1 MNYGNLNNH
10 QIMRWSLASVWLLT
24 ALASLA
30 YPPAA
35 SLELLS
41 PLGLT
46 GMAARS
52 ALYAGI
58 TLDLVMGT
66 LTLTDLGRWQ
76 RWLWMLQACTILT
89 YTALIVLFLPDLAL
103 HPFGMLIKN
112 IPILAMLWMLWRSEN
127 THKESAHV

>member
-1 MNYGNLNNH
+1 MSNH

-30 YPPAA
+30 YPLAS

-46 GMAARS
+46 GAAAS
-52 ALYAGI
+52 DALYAGI
-58 TLDLVMGT
+58 TLDVAMGI
-66 LTLTDLGRWQ
+66 LTLTNLGRWQ
-76 RWLWMLQACTILT
+76 RWLWMLQACIILT
-89 YTALIVLFLPDLAL
+89 YTALIALFLQYLAL

-112 IPILAMLWMLWRSEN
+112 LPILAMLWILWRSEPP
-127 THKESAHV
+127 HKENAHV